1 MKPLHIVLAL
11 LTAVLWGLAFVVSKA
26 SLAAFT
32 PTQLTGLRF
41 AFAGLPALVIA
52 PPKIS
57 PLRLVMISFFLF
69 GLQFELQ
76 FIGIKLG
83 MPAGLTAFMIQ
94 SQALFT
100 VLLAALWLGERP
112 SHRQF
117 IALGIG
123 LCGLVLIALGLGQG
137 ATSIGFALVLT
148 ASLSFALGNL
158 LLKTS
163 GKTDMLPLIVWASAL
178 LPLPALVASWF
189 LDHGRLGFAVLLHA
203 PLTAYAGPAFLGLV
217 ATTFGYTV
225 WAHLL
230 KTYSAA
236 AVAPYALLAPCVGL
250 VGSMLVFGERFG
262 VLEFSG
268 VAAIFAGLALSLIP
282 MRPTRAADQG
292 T

>member
-26 SLAAFT
+26 SLTDFT

-57 PLRLVMISFFLF
+57 PVRLVLISFFLF

-100 VLLAALWLGERP
+100 VLLATLWLGERP
-112 SHRQF
+112 SQRQT

-163 GKTDMLPLIVWASAL
+163 GTPDMLPVIVWASAL
-178 LPLPALVASWF
+178 LPLPALLASWF
-189 LDHGRLGFAVLLHA
+189 LDHGSLGLSALLHA
-203 PLTAYAGPAFLGLV
+203 PLSAYLGPAFLGLI
-217 ATTFGYTV
+217 ATTFGFSV
-225 WAHLL
+225 WAYLL

-236 AVAPYALLAPCVGL
+236 AIAPYALLAPCVGL
-250 VGSMLVFGERFG
+250 LGSMVAFGERFG

-268 VAAIFAGLALSLIP
+268 ITAIFAGLVLSLVP
-282 MRPTRAADQG
+282 ARQSRTAD
-292 T
+292 

>member
-1 MKPLHIVLAL
+1 MKPLHVALAL
-11 LTAVLWGLAFVVSKA
+11 LTACLWGLAFVVSKA
-26 SLAAFT
+26 SLVAFT

-41 AFAGLPALVIA
+41 AFSALPALVIA
-52 PPKIS
+52 PPKIA
-57 PLRLVMISFFLF
+57 PLQLILISFFLF

-112 SHRQF
+112 SPRQILALCIGF
-117 IALGIG
+117 GGLALIAFGLGHGATGIG
-123 LCGLVLIALGLGQG
+123 FV
-137 ATSIGFALVLT
+137 LVLT

-163 GKTDMLPLIVWASAL
+163 RATDMISLIVWASAL
-178 LPLPALVASWF
+178 LPLPAFVASWF
-189 LDHGRLGFAVLLHA
+189 LDHGSIGLAALLHA
-203 PLTAYAGPAFLGLV
+203 PLTAFAGPAYLGLV

-225 WAHLL
+225 WGRLL

-236 AVAPYALLAPCVGL
+236 AIAPYALLAPCVGL
-250 VGSMLVFGERFG
+250 FGSMIVFGERFG
-262 VLEFSG
+262 AFEISG
-268 VAAIFAGLALSLIP
+268 VAAIFVSLVLSLIP
-282 MRPTRAADQG
+282 ARQPRVLG
-292 T
+292 